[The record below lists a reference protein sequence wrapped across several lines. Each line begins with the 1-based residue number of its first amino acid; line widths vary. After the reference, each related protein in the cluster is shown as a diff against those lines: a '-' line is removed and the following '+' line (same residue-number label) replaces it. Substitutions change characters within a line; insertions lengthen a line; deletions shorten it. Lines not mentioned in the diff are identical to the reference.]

1 MEKEEWEG
9 KRRKG
14 KKMEEEEMRKVGTN
28 DASGRKNRKG
38 VHVQWK

>member
-14 KKMEEEEMRKVGTN
+14 KKKEEEEMRKVGTKE
-28 DASGRKNRKG
+28 ASRRKNTKGLHEQRK
-38 VHVQWK
+38 